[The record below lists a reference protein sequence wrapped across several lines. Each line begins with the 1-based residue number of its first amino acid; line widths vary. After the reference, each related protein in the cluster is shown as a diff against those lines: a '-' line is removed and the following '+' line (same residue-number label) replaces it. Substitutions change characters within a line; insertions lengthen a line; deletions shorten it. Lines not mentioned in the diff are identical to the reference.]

1 MLVGQP
7 DEDGVDIVDHHGEAR
22 RAYQIRHD
30 MLVLVRPDGYCAF
43 TGEPTGE
50 SAVQDYLSR
59 FHRQKP

>member
-1 MLVGQP
+1 MRTASTLLITTARP
-7 DEDGVDIVDHHGEAR
+7 R